1 MTTKNLVRLKSAA
14 TQTKSAFALSRFFGR
29 LSGSL
34 LFLVLVICS
43 ASAPSF
49 AAEKIVVRYGLLEQS
64 LSVTDLRQYAE
75 KQKASSDLR
84 FFLGYLNSKEQ
95 EQLQQALHVKIAVDL
110 VALDKL
116 LDTELGKKILSEVS
130 KAIARRDNAGIQ
142 ALRAAVILG
151 AKSPDG
157 LGILSFIEAYPSK
170 GLVIDL
176 PNALEVLNDSNLYPN
191 SSEVPPKDTLSSTQ
205 LWQLEVQYQIL
216 ATQGKQYESC
226 LFGDSITAE
235 LGNSLG
241 DRTFNFALDGLSTIS
256 LLEQLK
262 LLSPAQVKCK
272 TTVIAIGGND
282 AWYGLSNELF
292 SQNLKRSIDLVRGM
306 GTQQIFLIPAF
317 YSTVEA
323 SLDPSLAAPLKRVEE
338 INALIGQIAA
348 AEKIPVEAGGIQPL
362 YDNNVLRANL
372 TTDGD
377 HLNAE
382 GLEIYRQALLKLVN
396 STP

>member
-1 MTTKNLVRLKSAA
+1 MSLKS
-14 TQTKSAFALSRFFGR
+14 SSILNSLSSLFCR
-29 LSGSL
+29 LSASL
-34 LFLVLVICS
+34 LFLVIVSFL

-49 AAEKIVVRYGLLEQS
+49 AAEKIVVRYGLFEQS
-64 LSVTDLRQYAE
+64 LPVADLRQYAE
-75 KQKASSDLR
+75 KQKVSSNLR
-84 FFLGYLNSKEQ
+84 SFLGYLNPKEQ
-95 EQLQQALHVKIAVDL
+95 AQLQQALQIKMSLDL

-116 LDTELGKKILSEVS
+116 LDTEIAKNFLSAVS
-130 KAIARRDNAGIQ
+130 VAIARRDNAGIP

-151 AKSPDG
+151 AKSSDG
-157 LGILSFIEAYPSK
+157 LGILSFLEAYPSK
-170 GLVIDL
+170 RLVIDL

-191 SSEVPPKDTLSSTQ
+191 SSEVPPKDTLSSTL

-216 ATQGKQYESC
+216 ATRGKQYESC

-235 LGNSLG
+235 MGNSLG

-256 LLEQLK
+256 LVEQLK
-262 LLSPAQVKCK
+262 LLFPAGVKCK

-282 AWYGLSNELF
+282 AWYGLSDELF
-292 SQNLKRSIDLVRGM
+292 SQKLKQSIDLVRAM

-338 INALIGQIAA
+338 INALIDKIAVT
-348 AEKIPVEAGGIQPL
+348 EKIPVEAEGIQPL
-362 YDNNVLRANL
+362 YQNNVLKENL

-382 GLEIYRQALLKLVN
+382 GVEIYRRALLKLLN